1 MDRPVRGGRMSN
13 IEREQLVQVAD
24 YRWEMAP
31 REKMAVPVVIFASR
45 ELIEAMDER
54 VFEQARNVAMLPG
67 IVKASHA
74 MPDAHWGYGFPI
86 GGVAAFDPEQGG
98 VVSAG
103 GVGFD
108 ISCGV
113 RTLLTGLRRAE
124 IEARAG
130 RLADSL
136 AANIPAGLGSKG
148 LIRLN
153 DKEMTAMLAGG
164 ARWAVERGYGSEA
177 DLERIEERGCMAGA
191 EPDQVSPRARE
202 RQRQEMGTLG
212 SGNHYLEVQE
222 VTEVFDEAAARA
234 YGVQEGDVVVSIHCG
249 SRGLGHQIGTEFL
262 KRMVVEAPKH
272 GIHLPDRELACAPLR
287 SKLGQ
292 AYLGAMRAGINCAL
306 ANRQIVTHLA
316 REVFERLFPDHPLR
330 LLYDVYHNTC
340 KEEWHEVEGQRRRL
354 FVHRKGATRAFG
366 PEHRELPE
374 ALRPVGQPVLIG
386 GSMGTASYI
395 LRGSAESETL
405 AFSSACHGAG
415 RAMSRRAATRKW
427 QGSRVVSD
435 LAARGILIRSHS
447 MRGVAEEAPDA
458 YKDVSEVV
466 ESAHRAGL
474 ARKVARL
481 VPLICIKG

>member
-1 MDRPVRGGRMSN
+1 MSN
-13 IEREQLVQVAD
+13 IEREQLVQVGD
-24 YRWEMAP
+24 YQWEMAP
-31 REKMAVPVVIFASR
+31 RERMAVPVVLFASR

-86 GGVAAFDPEQGG
+86 GGVAAFDPELGG

-113 RTLLTGLRRAE
+113 RTLLTGLRREE
-124 IEARAG
+124 IEARAE

-153 DKEMTAMLAGG
+153 DREMTAMLAGG
-164 ARWAVERGYGSEA
+164 ARWAVERGYGSES

-191 EPDQVSPRARE
+191 EPNEVSQRARE

-222 VTEVFDEAAARA
+222 VTEIFDESAAGA
-234 YGVQEGDVVVSIHCG
+234 YGLHEGDVVVSIHCG

-272 GIHLPDRELACAPLR
+272 GIRLPDRELACAPIR
-287 SKLGQ
+287 SRLGQ

-316 REVFERLFPDHPLR
+316 REVFARIFPDHPLR
-330 LLYDVYHNTC
+330 LLYDVSHNTC
-340 KEEWHEVEGQRRRL
+340 KEEWHEVDGQRRRL

-366 PEHRELPE
+366 PGHRELPE
-374 ALRPVGQPVLIG
+374 ALRTVGQPVLIG

-395 LRGSAESETL
+395 LCGTSESEAL

-435 LAARGILIRSHS
+435 LAARGILIRSPS

-458 YKDVSEVV
+458 YKNVSEVV
-466 ESAHRAGL
+466 ESAHQAGL

-481 VPLICIKG
+481 VPMICIKG